1 MSFFKKTMLYLGLG
15 PDEAYDEFGRPPADH
30 ADEVVVRPIDGRRPV
45 AASPG
50 RPSSPRPTIEAG
62 GGHVRPENGPGPRPS
77 GRGEPASPIPSGV
90 GRPVAVES
98 ARPRLVAKPVTS
110 MPTGNSGGAAP
121 DSSEPRTVRA
131 IPSLRRE
138 KPQVVTPNS
147 FNDAQ
152 EVGDRFK
159 RNQPVIVNLQGT
171 DRDLSRRLIDFIS
184 GLCYGLGGQ
193 MERVAKQVYLLTPAD
208 VEVSAEDRRELRE
221 QGLHAP

>member
-1 MSFFKKTMLYLGLG
+1 MSFLKKTMLYLGLG

-30 ADEVVVRPIDGRRPV
+30 ADEVVVRPIDGRRNV
-45 AASPG
+45 ASSPG
-50 RPSSPRPTIEAG
+50 RPSSPRSTNEPG
-62 GGHVRPENGPGPRPS
+62 GGHVRPENGPGPRPT
-77 GRGEPASPIPSGV
+77 GREPASPIPTGV

-110 MPTGNSGGAAP
+110 MPIGSNAAYTS
-121 DSSEPRTVRA
+121 DSTEPRTVRA

-138 KPQVVTPNS
+138 KPQVVTPTS